1 MQRTGIYG
9 KIRTVLITGVLTA
22 ALSVQTAA
30 AAPAEET
37 PVLTIEEISSST
49 GETVPGVE
57 LSVYRVA
64 ALDEKGIYTVLE
76 EYTASGLKIGELE
89 NAEAQK
95 KWAKTVSD
103 YVVASG
109 IAAGKSGVTDA
120 SGSVSLDGLEKGLYL
135 VRITGTPGT
144 DLKVEGNPFFVSLPM
159 FENNGW
165 VYHVTAQPKITTES
179 GSNTPG
185 GGGGNSGGGGGRP
198 GRDPN
203 RTATITDPDTPLAS
217 FPSEPE
223 LAEITDEEVPLA
235 ALPQLGD
242 LGSFGYGVGMV
253 FSLLGAAV
261 FLVLLNK
268 TGRSENRQ

>member
-1 MQRTGIYG
+1 MQRTGTYG
-9 KIRTVLITGVLTA
+9 KIRTVLITGVLAA
-22 ALSVQTAA
+22 ALSIQTVT
-30 AAPAEET
+30 AAPAEEA

-64 ALDEKGIYTVLE
+64 ALDAKGIYTVAE
-76 EYTASGLKIGELE
+76 EYSASGLKTDELE

-103 YVVASG
+103 YVISSG
-109 IAAGKSGVTDA
+109 IAAEKSGVTDA
-120 SGSVSLDGLEKGLYL
+120 DGSVVLDGLEKGLYL

-144 DLKVEGNPFFVSLPM
+144 DLKVEGDPFFVSLPI

-179 GSNTPG
+179 GSNKPG
-185 GGGGNSGGGGGRP
+185 GGGGNSGGGRP

-217 FPSEPE
+217 FPSKPE

-235 ALPQLGD
+235 ALPKLGD

-261 FLVLLNK
+261 FLVLSKK
-268 TGRSENRQ
+268 TGGSEYR

>member
-9 KIRTVLITGVLTA
+9 NMRTVLITGVLAA
-22 ALSVQTAA
+22 ALSVQTAT

-37 PVLTIEEISSST
+37 PALTIEAISSST
-49 GETVPGVE
+49 GETVTGVE

-64 ALDEKGIYTVLE
+64 ALDEKGIYTVAD
-76 EYTASGLKIGELE
+76 EYTALGLKIGEFE

-103 YVVASG
+103 YVVSSG

-120 SGSVSLDGLEKGLYL
+120 SGIVNLDGLEKGLYL

-144 DLKVEGNPFFVSLPM
+144 DLKVEGDPFFVSLPM

-179 GSNTPG
+179 SSHTPG
-185 GGGGNSGGGGGRP
+185 DGGGHSGGGGRP

-235 ALPQLGD
+235 ALPKLGD
-242 LGSFGYGVGMV
+242 LGSFGYGAGMV
-253 FSLLGAAV
+253 FSLLGTAV
-261 FLVLLNK
+261 FLALLKK
-268 TGRSENRQ
+268 TGGSDNRQ

>member
-1 MQRTGIYG
+1 MHRTGLYG
-9 KIRTVLITGVLTA
+9 KIRTVLITGVLAA

-30 AAPAEET
+30 AAPAEEA
-37 PVLTIEEISSST
+37 PALTIETISSST

-64 ALDEKGIYTVLE
+64 ALDEKGIYTVVE
-76 EYTASGLKIGELE
+76 EYTVSGLNVGELE
-89 NAEAQK
+89 NADAQK

-103 YVVASG
+103 YVVSSG
-109 IAAGKSGVTDA
+109 TAAGKSGVTDA
-120 SGSVSLDGLEKGLYL
+120 SGSVVLDGLEKGLYL

-144 DLKVEGNPFFVSLPM
+144 DLKVKGEPFFVSLPM

-185 GGGGNSGGGGGRP
+185 GGGGTSGGGGGRP
-198 GRDPN
+198 SRNPN
-203 RTATITDPDTPLAS
+203 STATITDPDTPLAS

-235 ALPQLGD
+235 ALPKLGD
-242 LGSFGYGVGMV
+242 LGSFGYSVGMA

-261 FLVLLNK
+261 FLMLLKK
-268 TGRSENRQ
+268 TSGSDDRQ

>member
-9 KIRTVLITGVLTA
+9 KMRTVLITGVLAA

-37 PVLTIEEISSST
+37 PALTIEAISSST
-49 GETVPGVE
+49 GETVTGVE

-64 ALDEKGIYTVLE
+64 ALDEKGIYTVAD
-76 EYTASGLKIGELE
+76 EYTALGLKIGEFE

-103 YVVASG
+103 YVVSSG

-120 SGSVSLDGLEKGLYL
+120 SGIVNLDGLEKGLYL

-144 DLKVEGNPFFVSLPM
+144 DLKVEGDPFFVSLPM

-179 GSNTPG
+179 SSHTPG
-185 GGGGNSGGGGGRP
+185 DGGGHSGGGGRP

-235 ALPQLGD
+235 ALPKLGD
-242 LGSFGYGVGMV
+242 LGSFGYGAGMV
-253 FSLLGAAV
+253 FSLLGAVV
-261 FLVLLNK
+261 FLALLKK
-268 TGRSENRQ
+268 TGGSDNRQ

>member
-9 KIRTVLITGVLTA
+9 KMRTVLMTGVLAA

-30 AAPAEET
+30 AAPAEEA
-37 PVLTIEEISSST
+37 PALTIEAISSST

-57 LSVYRVA
+57 LSAYRVA
-64 ALDEKGIYTVLE
+64 ALDEKGIYTVAD
-76 EYTASGLKIGELE
+76 EYTASGLKSGEFE

-103 YVVASG
+103 YVVSSG
-109 IAAGKSGVTDA
+109 ITAGKSGVTDA
-120 SGSVSLDGLEKGLYL
+120 SGIVNLDGLEKGLYL

-144 DLKVEGNPFFVSLPM
+144 DLKVEGDPFFVSLPM

-179 GSNTPG
+179 SSHTPG
-185 GGGGNSGGGGGRP
+185 GGGGHSGGGGGRP
-198 GRDPN
+198 SRDPN

-223 LAEITDEEVPLA
+223 LAEITDEDVPLA
-235 ALPQLGD
+235 ALPKLGD
-242 LGSFGYGVGMV
+242 MGSFGYGVGMV
-253 FSLLGAAV
+253 FSLLGAVV
-261 FLVLLNK
+261 FLALLKK

>member
-9 KIRTVLITGVLTA
+9 KMRTVLITGVLAA

-37 PVLTIEEISSST
+37 PALTIEAISSST
-49 GETVPGVE
+49 GETVTGVE

-64 ALDEKGIYTVLE
+64 ALDEKGIYTVAD
-76 EYTASGLKIGELE
+76 EYTASGLKIGEFE

-103 YVVASG
+103 YVVSSG

-120 SGSVSLDGLEKGLYL
+120 SGIVNLDGLEKGLYL

-144 DLKVEGNPFFVSLPM
+144 DLKVEGDPFFVSLPM

-179 GSNTPG
+179 SSHTPG
-185 GGGGNSGGGGGRP
+185 DGGGHSGGGRP

-235 ALPQLGD
+235 ALPKLGD
-242 LGSFGYGVGMV
+242 LGSFGYGAGMV
-253 FSLLGAAV
+253 FSLLGAVV
-261 FLVLLNK
+261 FLALLKK
-268 TGRSENRQ
+268 TGGSDNRQ